1 MIESVFTLAIVTQ
14 LMLPGY
20 IFRSVRRKF
29 FLLEADTHVEDS
41 LLNYATT
48 SLLMLAI
55 TWPAFTLIGFDPFG
69 ALIASKDAAAFMAE
83 INSHAGRWFSQI
95 VITPAVLAFAWA
107 YVERKT
113 WHTGI
118 LEKIGLPPV
127 PRHPSA
133 LQAALWAHRDKA
145 PILRIVMKDRT
156 KICGVF
162 ANKSAATAG
171 AGWPDMFLSQVYR
184 ETSPGIWALDEDSSG
199 IFIPG
204 SEIRTVQFFVNPES
218 VVKIEAPGEAVV
230 AAIPS
235 VQDDIA

>member
-1 MIESVFTLAIVTQ
+1 MIESVFTLALATQ
-14 LMLPGY
+14 LLLPGY
-20 IFRSVRRKF
+20 LFRSVRRKF
-29 FLLEADTHVEDS
+29 FLIEADTHVEDT
-41 LLNYATT
+41 LLNYAAT

-55 TWPAFTLIGFDPFG
+55 TWPAFTLVGFDPIG
-69 ALIASKDAAAFMAE
+69 ALIASKDASAFMAE
-83 INSHAGRWFSQI
+83 ISNHAGRWFLQI
-95 VITPAVLAFAWA
+95 VIAPAVLAFAWA

-133 LQAALWAHRDKA
+133 LQAALWAHRDKS

-171 AGWPDMFLSQVYR
+171 AGWPDLFLSQVYQ
-184 ETSPGIWALDEDSSG
+184 ETTPDTWVLDESSSG

-218 VVKIEAPGEAVV
+218 MVRIKEPAEV
-230 AAIPS
+230 AAIS
-235 VQDDIA
+235 TLKDDVA